1 LFDSCIDKG
10 ILSIVKLM
18 ILGTSTNIMTRHT
31 KQRETILRI
40 LRSTRSHPTADW
52 IYEEAK
58 KEIPHISKGTVYRN
72 LRVLQENG
80 QVSELNLDGTV
91 SRFEAKRQN
100 HYHFRCERCGRVLD
114 VDEPVD
120 TKLDRRVAGR
130 TGLKIS
136 YHQLEFRGLC
146 QDCQREQRGRG
157 E

>member
-1 LFDSCIDKG
+1 
-10 ILSIVKLM
+10 M
-18 ILGTSTNIMTRHT
+18 ILGTNTNNMIRQT

-58 KEIPHISKGTVYRN
+58 KEMPHISKGTVYRN

-80 QVSELNLDGTV
+80 QVSELNLDGDE

-100 HYHFRCERCGRVLD
+100 HYHFRCERCGRVFD

-120 TKLDRRVAGR
+120 TKLDIKVAKR

-146 QDCQREQRGRG
+146 QDCQREQRGKG